1 MLGDI
6 KRSEHL
12 DEEDLA
18 QLNYLLNNADDAKLA
33 KLAGDANGDGK
44 VDEDDLKVV
53 KKIVAN
59 ACGIDANG
67 DGVVDENDFAAL
79 RDYFAGAELKNIR
92 NAVSAV
98 NASVGVEDVAA
109 LRKVLGAVMEGGKL

>member
-18 QLNYLLNNADDAKLA
+18 QLKYLLDNADDAKL
-33 KLAGDANGDGK
+33 LSLVGDANGDGK
-44 VDEDDLKVV
+44 VDENDLKTV
-53 KKIVAN
+53 KKIITA
-59 ACGIDANG
+59 ACGIDANK

-79 RDYFAGAELKNIR
+79 REFFTGAELETIR

-98 NASVGVEDVAA
+98 NEKVDVEEIAA
-109 LRKVLGAVMEGGKL
+109 LRKVLAEISKGGAL

>member
-1 MLGDI
+1 MLSDV

-18 QLNYLLNNADDAKLA
+18 QLFYLLNNADDAKL
-33 KLAGDANGDGK
+33 LSLVGDANGDGK
-44 VDEDDLKVV
+44 VDEDDLKIV
-53 KKIVAN
+53 KRIIAV

-67 DGVVDENDFAAL
+67 DGTVDENDFATL
-79 RDYFAGAELKNIR
+79 REFFAGAELVSIR

-98 NASVGVEDVAA
+98 NDAVGIEEVAA
-109 LRKVLGAVMEGGKL
+109 LRKVLAEIAKGGTL